1 MGTGYFLVR
10 GDKTTCGGKIIEGAD
25 DHTIMGIPQA
35 RDMDRVTCGRYPGMF
50 IIVGGVPETDIH
62 GRLMAGT
69 LDSQSSCPCKA
80 RFIASMMDDTYETDD
95 GESEAEQ
102 HAQSAK
108 KDLTSGSDSSSG

>member
-1 MGTGYFLVR
+1 MGRGYFLVR

-62 GRLMAGT
+62 GRLMAGRWT
-69 LDSQSSCPCKA
+69 A
-80 RFIASMMDDTYETDD
+80 RAV
-95 GESEAEQ
+95 ARVRR
-102 HAQSAK
+102 
-108 KDLTSGSDSSSG
+108 DLLRQ

>member
-50 IIVGGVPETDIH
+50 IIVGGVQLPVQ
-62 GRLMAGT
+62 GAVY
-69 LDSQSSCPCKA
+69 CVN
-80 RFIASMMDDTYETDD
+80 D
-95 GESEAEQ
+95 G
-102 HAQSAK
+102 
-108 KDLTSGSDSSSG
+108 